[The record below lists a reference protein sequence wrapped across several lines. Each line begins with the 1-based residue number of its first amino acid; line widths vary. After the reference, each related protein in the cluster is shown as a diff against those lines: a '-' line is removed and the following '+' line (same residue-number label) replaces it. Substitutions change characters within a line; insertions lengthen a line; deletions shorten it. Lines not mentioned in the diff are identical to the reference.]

1 MKWSGRANKQVVE
14 AVVAAFH
21 DSAEKSAQRLSRFTA
36 RDWQRSYHWL
46 DASGMALYFLDRV
59 ESLHIENALPS
70 STLETAPRQPRG
82 QPAKKLGDVSGVC
95 LPEPIISEGRP
106 GLRKS
111 QRFLSFARVLS
122 AAGTALPAGL

>member
-21 DSAEKSAQRLSRFTA
+21 DSAEMSAERLSRFTA

-59 ESLHIENALPS
+59 ESLHIQNALPAA
-70 STLETAPRQPRG
+70 TLGAAPRQSRR
-82 QPAKKLGDVSGVC
+82 QPAEKFDHV
-95 LPEPIISEGRP
+95 R
-106 GLRKS
+106 
-111 QRFLSFARVLS
+111 
-122 AAGTALPAGL
+122 

>member
-21 DSAEKSAQRLSRFTA
+21 DSAEMSAHRLSRLTA

-59 ESLHIENALPS
+59 ESLHIENAFACGNPG
-70 STLETAPRQPRG
+70 TAPRQSRR
-82 QPAKKLGDVSGVC
+82 QPAKKLGHVG
-95 LPEPIISEGRP
+95 
-106 GLRKS
+106 
-111 QRFLSFARVLS
+111 
-122 AAGTALPAGL
+122 